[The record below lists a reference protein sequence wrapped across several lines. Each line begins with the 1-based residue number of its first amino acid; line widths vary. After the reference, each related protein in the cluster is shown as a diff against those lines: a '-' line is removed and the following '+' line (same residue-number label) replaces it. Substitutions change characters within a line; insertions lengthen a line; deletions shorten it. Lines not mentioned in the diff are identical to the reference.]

1 MKINKIRLYN
11 FNSYEGENE
20 FDFFNDDKSKN
31 IVLIGGKNGAG
42 KTSLFTAIKIALY
55 GPLAFGYVGPNAHYI
70 AKIKDCINSKAFQK
84 NEVQAEVQLTLSLMV
99 EREYKDY
106 VITRGWKYVNRKL
119 EESYTVKEDG
129 KILENQELSYFQ
141 NYLQGIIPPDLFEF
155 FLFDG
160 EEVGNIFSTNSYNT
174 YIKNAV
180 YTLCG
185 IDIFEIIRKFTS
197 NYSSK
202 SNGEADDALYNQYEQ
217 LKELVEK
224 LEERRDEI
232 SVLLEDEQ
240 KKYDQ
245 LEVELFDLETAYK
258 NAGGITQEERDRLA
272 AEYDNAEKV
281 KAEAA
286 LKEKMFMEGLMPFYI
301 VRDFAE
307 KIEHQLSAQEKQDA
321 YRYVKNSISVKELN
335 NAVKGKVSLKS
346 NEMEILVN
354 EIFNMLR
361 PAENVEGEQPIHD
374 LSKEELTRITSM
386 IGSLQSIDKAEL
398 IRVIAQKKNASK
410 MTMEINR
417 ILKSAMTDEDAN
429 KYAARENALL
439 KRKEECRRII
449 SDKQEEL
456 SSVDVEYA
464 VVVQQRNKALQ
475 ELKENA
481 QNKHVYELSS
491 GMASIMESILK
502 SKAISI
508 RKDLE
513 KIVIRNLNHIY
524 RKNNLITL
532 IEIDENFNFY
542 LYQNAEYSVADLSHL
557 YWNLGPDSFA
567 DEIGN
572 TGIEFLKK
580 MFHASNV
587 KALKDFFKDVSKE
600 QKISLYKRIDI
611 GRLSKGERQI
621 FILALYWAIIEVSGQ
636 DIPFIIDTPY
646 ARIDANHRKEISEK
660 FFPNISK
667 QVIILSTD
675 EEINQEYYEILKPCI
690 AKEYLLINDE
700 SQNKTSIEQHYF
712 FGVTKN
718 DI

>member
-20 FDFFNDDKSKN
+20 FEFFNEDEKKN

-106 VITRGWKYVNRKL
+106 VITRGWKYVNQKL
-119 EESYTVKEDG
+119 EESYTVTENR

-141 NYLQGIIPPDLFEF
+141 NYLKGIIPPDLFEF

-197 NYSSK
+197 SYSIK
-202 SNGEADDALYNQYEQ
+202 SNGEADDELYDQYEQ
-217 LKELVEK
+217 LKGLVEK

-232 SVLLEDEQ
+232 SVLLEEEQ
-240 KKYDQ
+240 KRFDQ
-245 LEVELFDLETAYK
+245 FEVDLFDLETAYK
-258 NAGGITQEERDRLA
+258 NAGGITQEERERLTV
-272 AEYDNAEKV
+272 EYDNAEKI

-286 LKEKMFMEGLMPFYI
+286 LKIKMFMEGLMPFFI
-301 VRDFAE
+301 VRDFAD
-307 KIEHQLSAQEKQDA
+307 KVEHQLSAQEKRDA
-321 YRYVKNSISVKELN
+321 YKYIKNSISVKELN
-335 NAVKGKVSLKS
+335 NAVKGKISLKS
-346 NEMEILVN
+346 DDLEILVN
-354 EIFNMLR
+354 EIFNILR
-361 PAENVEGEQPIHD
+361 PDENAEGEQPIHD
-374 LSKEELTRITSM
+374 ISKEELTRITSM

-398 IRVIAQKKNASK
+398 IEIITQKKNASER
-410 MTMEINR
+410 TMEINR
-417 ILKSAMTDEDAN
+417 ILKSAITDEDAN
-429 KYAARENALL
+429 KYAAKENALL
-439 KRKEECRRII
+439 KRKDECRRII
-449 SDKQEEL
+449 SDREEEL
-456 SSVDVEYA
+456 LTIESEYT

-491 GMASIMESILK
+491 GMTSIMESILK
-502 SKAISI
+502 NKAISI
-508 RKDLE
+508 RKELE

-532 IEIDENFNFY
+532 IEIDENFNFH
-542 LYQNAEYSVADLSHL
+542 LYQNAEYSVADLSYL
-557 YWNLGPDSFA
+557 YRNLGADSFV

-572 TGIEFLKK
+572 TGIDFLKAK
-580 MFHASNV
+580 FCVSNV
-587 KALKDFFKDVSKE
+587 KEFKASFE
-600 QKISLYKRIDI
+600 KISQDETVNLYKRIDI
-611 GRLSKGERQI
+611 SRLSKGERQI

-660 FFPNISK
+660 FFPNISR

-675 EEINQEYYEILKPCI
+675 EEINEEYYEILKPCI

-712 FGVTKN
+712 FGVT
-718 DI
+718 